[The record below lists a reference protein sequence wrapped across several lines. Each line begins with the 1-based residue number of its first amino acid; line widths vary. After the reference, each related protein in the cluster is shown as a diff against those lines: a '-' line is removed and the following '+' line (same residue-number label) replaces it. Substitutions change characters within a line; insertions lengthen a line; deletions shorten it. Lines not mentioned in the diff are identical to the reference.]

1 MPINA
6 LAEPRRGQPEP
17 DGVESMSEPISEAD
31 RCVSEATYWRD
42 YYPQS
47 DIHYEWN
54 NGHLEEKP
62 VSDYE
67 TFLVYKWFMA
77 LLEHFLRTQPIAKL
91 VGLEMGFRLPLP
103 TGTVIRKPDLAL
115 VRNDNPRP
123 LLPRDASY
131 RGVFD
136 LCVEA
141 LSDKE
146 RRGIERDTLTKKAE
160 YAAGGVPEY
169 YILHQA
175 PEHQACYSRAATGL
189 YLPIPPQDGVIHSQ
203 VLPGFRFRLA
213 DLCTQPSV
221 EAMQDDPIYA
231 EFVLPEWREARQL
244 AAAEATARKQAE
256 ARAQEAEQAV
266 ARLQA
271 QLRALQGSD

>member
-17 DGVESMSEPISEAD
+17 DGVESMSEPISEAG

-67 TFLVYKWFMA
+67 TFLVYKWFLA

-115 VRNDNPRP
+115 VRNDNPRGP
-123 LLPRDASY
+123 CCHGMRPIAGYSTS
-131 RGVFD
+131 
-136 LCVEA
+136 A
-141 LSDKE
+141 L
-146 RRGIERDTLTKKAE
+146 R
-160 YAAGGVPEY
+160 
-169 YILHQA
+169 
-175 PEHQACYSRAATGL
+175 
-189 YLPIPPQDGVIHSQ
+189 
-203 VLPGFRFRLA
+203 
-213 DLCTQPSV
+213 PS
-221 EAMQDDPIYA
+221 PT
-231 EFVLPEWREARQL
+231 RN
-244 AAAEATARKQAE
+244 AAASNVTP
-256 ARAQEAEQAV
+256 
-266 ARLQA
+266 
-271 QLRALQGSD
+271 